1 MGAAFMSQEILLKD
15 CIRLCW
21 EARHACQETLFRHCL
36 PIGSVH
42 MEENHVKVMTD
53 CITACQVAADFMTR
67 GSAVYQIMCAAC
79 ADICEACAKSCE
91 YIGDDDLMRCAK
103 ACHAC
108 ARSCRRAVITM
119 RAAA

>member
-1 MGAAFMSQEILLKD
+1 MDQDKLKD

-36 PIGSVH
+36 PIGGAH
-42 MEENHVKVMTD
+42 MEEAHVRLMTD
-53 CITACQVAADFMTR
+53 CISACQMAADFMTR
-67 GSAVYQIMCAAC
+67 GSSLYEVVCATC

-91 YIGDDDLMRCAK
+91 NIGDDSLMKCAK
-103 ACHAC
+103 SCRAC
-108 ARSCRRAVITM
+108 AKSCRNTISKM